1 MTNEITLTG
10 FVQGKVEIVVEQSYG
25 KSYKA
30 VGWINLEPVFSHQ
43 IPVEILKAV
52 ASKNRDKFS
61 SFKFQLSMRAVVEGE
76 EE

>member
-1 MTNEITLTG
+1 MAEITLTG

-30 VGWINLEPVFSHQ
+30 VGWINEPVLSHQ

-61 SFKFQLSMRAVVEGE
+61 SFKFQLSMIAVVVKGE

>member
-1 MTNEITLTG
+1 MAEITLTG

-52 ASKNRDKFS
+52 AANKNRDKFS